1 MADDLFPARPE
12 DVDRRVIIEWPQ
24 ALNGAA
30 FTCWAVSITD
40 AVTGELI
47 NAVSKMALHFDA
59 EDLLWADALAFVGE
73 DGHML
78 TGTEGRL
85 ATDDEGRV
93 RTAMFRFLVTQ
104 MRTRERAI
112 ASGAAGHE

>member
-30 FTCWAVSITD
+30 FACWAVSVTD
-40 AVTGELI
+40 AVTGEPV

-59 EDLLWADALAFVGE
+59 EDLLWADALAFVGK

-93 RTAMFRFLVTQ
+93 RRPC
-104 MRTRERAI
+104 
-112 ASGAAGHE
+112 SGSWSRRCGPGSAPSPAGRRP